1 MGDTPTGRPI
11 INGDFQNTAHGAR
24 ANSTQRSSASP
35 FDESEGP
42 KAFQGRSHA
51 PGSQGHYPH
60 GQSFPTQQH
69 GSQGQQD
76 HFNMGPLGTALPDMS
91 YMNYG
96 NASPQR
102 YSSGPSPPA
111 HLYQLQS
118 MPQLGGP
125 ASMNPLATNL
135 PYNVQ
140 YQAPYQSMY
149 LPGQSQTSANSQSG
163 LNIGNQFYQGQAF
176 MGQAPV
182 APYFI
187 QPGQYAPQGQ
197 MYSAN
202 SSSGQYGPRG
212 SSTGDNRPL
221 PQQRS
226 GEYQTG
232 TLIDGVQRIS
242 SSIGELGLLDH
253 CPLFKVELTHHSAS
267 STSPSSIVRG
277 PPRKPRQSG
286 KLLLLIFLLVN
297 WTNFLY
303 SRPCN
308 LDRQSPTTDRSNEF
322 SFARM
327 QGDFW
332 TRISFPYLEE
342 QLCFCE
348 FQG

>member
-1 MGDTPTGRPI
+1 
-11 INGDFQNTAHGAR
+11 
-24 ANSTQRSSASP
+24 
-35 FDESEGP
+35 
-42 KAFQGRSHA
+42 
-51 PGSQGHYPH
+51 
-60 GQSFPTQQH
+60 
-69 GSQGQQD
+69 
-76 HFNMGPLGTALPDMS
+76 MGPLGTALPDMS

-96 NASPQR
+96 NAPPQR
-102 YSSGPSPPA
+102 YPSGPSPPA

-125 ASMNPLATNL
+125 ASMNTPATNL

-140 YQAPYQSMY
+140 YQTPYQSIY
-149 LPGQSQTSANSQSG
+149 GPGQSQTSANSQSG

-187 QPGQYAPQGQ
+187 QPGQYALQGQ

-212 SSTGDNRPL
+212 SFTGDNRPL
-221 PQQRS
+221 PQLRS

-232 TLIDGVQRIS
+232 TLIDGVQRRS

-253 CPLFKVELTHHSAS
+253 CPLFKVELTQHSAS
-267 STSPSSIVRG
+267 STSPSSVVRG

-286 KLLLLIFLLVN
+286 KLLLLIFLLVSR
-297 WTNFLY
+297 TNFLY

-308 LDRQSPTTDRSNEF
+308 LDRQSPTTDRSNELG
-322 SFARM
+322 FA
-327 QGDFW
+327 
-332 TRISFPYLEE
+332 
-342 QLCFCE
+342 CV
-348 FQG
+348 